1 MTLLI
6 KQDRLLMVE
15 WTTTG
20 RRTTCRLG
28 HEGKV
33 IGYNATLSMHH
44 GIHIIVVL
52 QSTDIG

>member
-20 RRTTCRLG
+20 RRMTCRLG

-44 GIHIIVVL
+44 VLHIMVVL
-52 QSTDIG
+52 LI